1 MLIDIDH
8 VQLAMPKGEEQAAR
22 FFYGD
27 ALGLKEIEKPENLR
41 ARGGVWFVL
50 GTRQVHLGVEAN
62 FTPATKAHPG
72 FVVRDLDL
80 LRERLV
86 SAGFPVIE
94 DESRPGYERFYSK
107 DPFGNRLE
115 FLRSL

>member
-1 MLIDIDH
+1 MLSDIDH
-8 VQLAMPKGEEQAAR
+8 VQLAMPKGQEDAAR
-22 FFYGD
+22 SFYGD
-27 ALGLKEIEKPENLR
+27 TLGLKEIEKPEVLR

-50 GTRQVHLGVEAN
+50 GARQVHLGVEAN
-62 FTPATKAHPG
+62 FVPAAKAHPG
-72 FVVRDLDL
+72 FLVRELDR
-80 LRERLV
+80 LREKLT

-115 FLRSL
+115 FLRSR